1 MSDDFPR
8 TDFQIELFS
17 ETKITGNNK
26 QLKCSASLIYTGK
39 NRDFLIYIKSIT
51 KLKIK
56 PLATN
61 IELAVVNIT
70 FYSNS
75 IQLDDF
81 KYLDSKRSQKI
92 ITSTDKDIY
101 NGYLYG
107 FYNYITRENLDTTR
121 FEFLKKVKGISYGML
136 LCCICNALKLGFI
149 TSSSNIALD
158 AAGVISGMNEKES
171 LTSLVEYYKKIGF
184 SEMFPQLHEYNIDNE
199 VVPMIGKVETLIS
212 NCTFDNLSK
221 ELLDILPVRMC
232 KNICN
237 KENKKVLKSI
247 RKSLIGK
254 DILSE
259 YKDTKIP
266 IEILEEKLDNL
277 KKINKGFEKVNLED
291 FALMCDEKAE

>member
-1 MSDDFPR
+1 MSDQFSCS
-8 TDFQIELFS
+8 DFQIELSS
-17 ETKITGNNK
+17 ETKIIQNNK
-26 QLKCSASLIYTGK
+26 QLKCVASLIYTGK
-39 NRDFLIYIKSIT
+39 NGDFLIYIKRI
-51 KLKIK
+51 KNLKIQ

-81 KYLDSKRSQKI
+81 TYLDKT

-101 NGYLYG
+101 NGYLKK
-107 FYNYITRENLDTTR
+107 FYNYITSENLDTTR

-149 TSSSNIALD
+149 TSSSNISLKAS
-158 AAGVISGMNEKES
+158 GVISGMNEKES

-184 SEMFPQLHEYNIDNE
+184 SEMFPHLHEYNIDNE
-199 VVPMIGKVETLIS
+199 VVPMIGKVETIIS

-221 ELLDILPVRMC
+221 ELLEILPVRMC

-237 KENKKVLKSI
+237 KKNKKVLKSI
-247 RKSLIGK
+247 KKSLLGK
-254 DILSE
+254 DILSQ
-259 YKDTKIP
+259 YKYTTIP
-266 IEILEEKLDNL
+266 KEIFEEKLEYL
-277 KKINKGFEKVNLED
+277 KKINKGFERVNLED
-291 FALMCDEKAE
+291 FVLMCSEKSE

>member
-8 TDFQIELFS
+8 SDFQIELSS
-17 ETKITGNNK
+17 ETKIIENNK
-26 QLKCSASLIYTGK
+26 QLKCVATLIYTGK
-39 NRDFLIYIKSIT
+39 NRDFLIYIKKIT
-51 KLKIK
+51 NLKIK
-56 PLATN
+56 PLETN
-61 IELAVVNIT
+61 IKLAVVNIT

-81 KYLDSKRSQKI
+81 KYLDKT

-158 AAGVISGMNEKES
+158 AAGVISGMNGKES
-171 LTSLVEYYKKIGF
+171 LNSLVEYYKKIGF
-184 SEMFPQLHEYNIDNE
+184 SEMFPQLHEYNIGNE
-199 VVPMIGKVETLIS
+199 LVPMIGKVETLIS

-221 ELLDILPVRMC
+221 ELLEILPVRMC

-237 KENKKVLKSI
+237 KKNKKILKSI
-247 RKSLIGK
+247 KKSLLGK
-254 DILSE
+254 DILSQ
-259 YKDTKIP
+259 YKYTTIP
-266 IEILEEKLDNL
+266 KEILEEKLEYL
-277 KKINKGFEKVNLED
+277 KKINKGFERVNLED
-291 FALMCDEKAE
+291 FVLMCTEKAD

>member
-1 MSDDFPR
+1 MSDQFR
-8 TDFQIELFS
+8 CSDFQIELSS
-17 ETKITGNNK
+17 ETKIIENNK
-26 QLKCSASLIYTGK
+26 QLKCVASLIYTGK
-39 NRDFLIYIKSIT
+39 NCDFLIYIKSI
-51 KLKIK
+51 KNLKIQ

-81 KYLDSKRSQKI
+81 TYLDKT

-101 NGYLYG
+101 NGYLKK
-107 FYNYITRENLDTTR
+107 FYNYITSENLDTTR

-149 TSSSNIALD
+149 TSSSNISLKAS
-158 AAGVISGMNEKES
+158 GVISGMNEKES

-184 SEMFPQLHEYNIDNE
+184 SEMFPHLHEYNIDNE

-221 ELLDILPVRMC
+221 ELLEILPVRMC

-237 KENKKVLKSI
+237 KKNKKVLKSI
-247 RKSLIGK
+247 KKSLLGK
-254 DILSE
+254 DILSQ
-259 YKDTKIP
+259 YKYTTIP
-266 IEILEEKLDNL
+266 KEILEEKLEYL
-277 KKINKGFEKVNLED
+277 KKINKGFERVNLED
-291 FALMCDEKAE
+291 FLLMCSEKSE

>member
-1 MSDDFPR
+1 
-8 TDFQIELFS
+8 
-17 ETKITGNNK
+17 
-26 QLKCSASLIYTGK
+26 
-39 NRDFLIYIKSIT
+39 
-51 KLKIK
+51 LKIQ

-81 KYLDSKRSQKI
+81 TYLDKT

-101 NGYLYG
+101 NGYLKK
-107 FYNYITRENLDTTR
+107 FYNYITSENLDTTR

-149 TSSSNIALD
+149 TSSSNISLKAS
-158 AAGVISGMNEKES
+158 GVISGMNEKES

-184 SEMFPQLHEYNIDNE
+184 SEMFPHLHEYNIDNE
-199 VVPMIGKVETLIS
+199 VVPMIGKVETIIS

-221 ELLDILPVRMC
+221 ELLEILPVRMC

-237 KENKKVLKSI
+237 KKNKKVLKSI
-247 RKSLIGK
+247 KKSLLGK
-254 DILSE
+254 DILSQ
-259 YKDTKIP
+259 YKYTTIP
-266 IEILEEKLDNL
+266 KEIFEEKLEYL
-277 KKINKGFEKVNLED
+277 KKINKGFERVNLED
-291 FALMCDEKAE
+291 FVLMCSEKSE

>member
-1 MSDDFPR
+1 MSDDFPHL
-8 TDFQIELFS
+8 DFQIEFCS
-17 ETKITGNNK
+17 ETKITANNK
-26 QLKCSASLIYTGK
+26 QLKCVASLIYTGK

-56 PLATN
+56 PLETN
-61 IELAVVNIT
+61 IKLAVVEIT

-81 KYLDSKRSQKI
+81 TYLDKT
-92 ITSTDKDIY
+92 ITSTDKGIY

-149 TSSSNIALD
+149 TSSSNISLKAS
-158 AAGVISGMNEKES
+158 GVISGMNEKES

-184 SEMFPQLHEYNIDNE
+184 SEIFPEYHEYNIDNE

-212 NCTFDNLSK
+212 NCTFENLSK
-221 ELLDILPVRMC
+221 ELLEILPLRMC

-237 KENKKVLKSI
+237 KNNKKVLKSI
-247 RKSLIGK
+247 KKSLLGK
-254 DILSE
+254 DILSQ
-259 YKDTKIP
+259 YKHTTIP
-266 IEILEEKLDNL
+266 KEILEEKLEYL

-291 FALMCDEKAE
+291 FVLMCTEKPE

>member
-26 QLKCSASLIYTGK
+26 QLKCVASLIYTGK

-56 PLATN
+56 PLETN
-61 IELAVVNIT
+61 IKLAVVEIT

-81 KYLDSKRSQKI
+81 DKT

-101 NGYLYG
+101 NGYLSE
-107 FYNYITRENLDTTR
+107 FHNYITRENLDTTR

-149 TSSSNIALD
+149 TSSSNISLKAS
-158 AAGVISGMNEKES
+158 GVISGMNEKES
-171 LTSLVEYYKKIGF
+171 LTRLVEYYKKIGF
-184 SEMFPQLHEYNIDNE
+184 SEIFPQLHDYNIDNE

-259 YKDTKIP
+259 YKDTTIP
-266 IEILEEKLDNL
+266 IQILEEKLEYL
-277 KKINKGFEKVNLED
+277 KKINKGFERVSLED
-291 FALMCDEKAE
+291 FVLMCSKKAE